1 MSPLQI
7 LLLCNRPVAE
17 GDASTV
23 TDHLDALKECSR
35 HRIQELSFLRR
46 LPSGIDLDRFDVIVV
61 HYSLALGYMRH
72 HYITDATLAALRQSK
87 ALKIVFIQDEYRNID
102 AVHDALR
109 QMGADLLFT
118 CVPTEE
124 IEKVYPTDRL
134 PGITKI
140 NNLTGYVPARL
151 TQVSV
156 ARIEARPIDVGY
168 RSRKP
173 AFWLGR
179 LAQEKWT
186 IVEDFARHARGSA
199 LRLDLSYRESDRLY
213 GDQWT
218 SFVASCR
225 TMLGVESGASVF
237 DFTGELQVAVDTYCE
252 RHPDAEFEDVH
263 GRFLRDHEGRIR
275 LNQISPRCFE
285 SAALRTGM
293 VLFRGEYS
301 GALVPGRHY
310 VVLEKDFSNIEAVI
324 NRISDQNYVQEMV
337 DCAFEEVAK
346 NERWS
351 YQQFVAMVDDSI
363 QAEFERRGLRRV
375 QAPYSPASYR
385 AAIVRSPAHVAHRI
399 SANILQRLLLGT
411 RLRKLIFRVWGGIPS
426 NLRQT
431 VRPLLRFIG
440 R

>member
-1 MSPLQI
+1 MNPLQI
-7 LLLCNRPVAE
+7 LLLCNRPVAK
-17 GDASTV
+17 GDAATV
-23 TDHLDALKECSR
+23 TDHLNALNECSR

-46 LPSGIDLDRFDVIVV
+46 LPSGLDLERFDVIVV

-72 HYITDATLAALRQSK
+72 HYITDQTLAALRQCK
-87 ALKIVFIQDEYRNID
+87 ALKVVFIQDEYRNIEG
-102 AVHDALR
+102 VHDALR

-118 CVPTEE
+118 CLPTEE

-134 PGITKI
+134 PAITKI

-151 TQVSV
+151 TQLPV
-156 ARIEARPIDVGY
+156 ARIEGRPIDVGY

-179 LAQEKWT
+179 LAHEKWT
-186 IVEDFARHARGSA
+186 IAEEFARHAQESG
-199 LRLDLSYRESDRLY
+199 LCLDLSYSESDRLY
-213 GDQWT
+213 GDRWI

-237 DFTGELQVAVDTYCE
+237 DFTGELQRVVEAYCE
-252 RHPDAEFEDVH
+252 RHPDAKFEDVH
-263 GRFLRDHEGRIR
+263 GMFLRDYEGRIR

-301 GALVPGRHY
+301 GALVPDRHY
-310 VVLEKDFSNIEAVI
+310 IVLEKDFSNIEAVI
-324 NRISDQNYVQEMV
+324 ARIRDQKYLQEMV
-337 DCAFEEVAK
+337 DRTFEEVA
-346 NERWS
+346 NNPRWS
-351 YQQFVAMVDDSI
+351 YRQFVAMVDDSI
-363 QAEFERRGLRRV
+363 QAEFERRGMRKV
-375 QAPYSPASYR
+375 QVPYSPASYR
-385 AAIVRSPAHVAHRI
+385 SAIARSPAHVAHRI